1 MTTINEWKRH
11 VKTTTVSF
19 YKRQLHLIKKYKRD
33 DHVESISA
41 FIRMAID
48 AYIPHF
54 ENLIALAEEAKTE
67 EAKSQAIKDKEFLEE
82 QGITIV
88 RKLESPLIEN
98 KVYY

>member
-19 YKRQLHLIKKYKRD
+19 YKRQLHLIRKYKRD
-33 DHVESISA
+33 DHIESISA

-48 AYIPHF
+48 AYIPKF
-54 ENLIALAEEAKTE
+54 EKLIALAEEAKTE
-67 EAKSQAIKDKEFLEE
+67 EAKSQEIKDKEFLEE

-88 RKLESPLIEN
+88 RKLESPPEK